1 MRTDFGLPLHF
12 YRKLRQI
19 FQPLICLVL
28 IVYKMGNVL
37 GSCQKIT
44 RTTLIPFCCH
54 SNHTNDLPSSFVVR
68 FSYIGECYEAEVLLA
83 HFPLDP
89 FLEKETK
96 SILLIFEFSGF

>member
-1 MRTDFGLPLHF
+1 MRIDFGLPLHF

-44 RTTLIPFCCH
+44 GTTLIPFCCH

-68 FSYIGECYEAEVLLA
+68 FSYIRECYEAEVLLEMCTLS
-83 HFPLDP
+83 PGP
-89 FLEKETK
+89 I
-96 SILLIFEFSGF
+96 S